1 MAKVI
6 ISGIAH
12 PVLEETL
19 VQKGYEVLYRP
30 EIKKSELLSTIGD
43 AEGLVV
49 TTRIIVDKEIIDAAP
64 LLKWIARLGS
74 GMELI
79 DVPYAEAKGIKCVSS
94 PEGNRRAVAEHCVG
108 MLLNLLHKIGISAS
122 QVKNGQWLREEN
134 RGTELTGKTIGIIGY
149 GNTGSQ
155 FAKLLESFDVT
166 VLAYDKYVSGFSSGQ
181 IKEASLEKI
190 KAEADIISF
199 HVPLTEET
207 KNMVN
212 DEFLESLSRTP
223 LLINSSRGKVVD
235 LDAVLSAIKKG
246 KISGAALDVLPNE
259 KLDSYTDTE
268 QKTLAELLS
277 FEQVLVTP
285 HIAGYSFEAHRL
297 MSEVVLKKL
306 GYL

>member
-19 VQKGYEVLYRP
+19 LQKGYEVLYRP
-30 EIKKSELLSTIGD
+30 EIKKSELVNIISD

-49 TTRIIVDKEIIDAAP
+49 TTRISVDKELIDAAP

-79 DVPYAEAKGIKCVSS
+79 DVPYAQSKGIQCVSS
-94 PEGNRRAVAEHCVG
+94 PEGNRRSVAEHCVG

-134 RGTELTGKTIGIIGY
+134 RGTELTGKTVGIIGY

-155 FAKLLESFDVT
+155 FAKLLNSFDVS
-166 VLAYDKYVSGFSSGQ
+166 VLAYDKYVSGFSSGHIQ
-181 IKEASLEKI
+181 EASVEKI

-199 HVPLTEET
+199 HVPLTSET
-207 KNMVN
+207 QKMVN
-212 DEFLESLSRTP
+212 GDFLTSLTKQP
-223 LLINSSRGKVVD
+223 IIINSSRGKVVD
-235 LDAVLSAIKKG
+235 LTAVLSALKEG
-246 KISGAALDVLPNE
+246 KITGAALDVLPNE
-259 KLDSYTDTE
+259 KLDSYTDAE

>member
-1 MAKVI
+1 MSKVI

-19 VQKGYEVLYRP
+19 LQKGYEVLYRP
-30 EIKKSELLSTIGD
+30 EIKKIELLSAIGD

-49 TTRIIVDKEIIDAAP
+49 TTRINVDKEIIDAAP

-79 DVPYAEAKGIKCVSS
+79 DVPYAESKGIKCVSS

-134 RGTELTGKTIGIIGY
+134 RGTELTGKTVGIIGY

-155 FAKLLESFDVT
+155 FAKLLQSFDVT
-166 VLAYDKYVSGFSSGQ
+166 VLAYDKYVSGFSSGYVE
-181 IKEASLEKI
+181 EAGLEKI
-190 KAEADIISF
+190 KAEANIISF
-199 HVPLTEET
+199 HVPLTGET
-207 KNMVN
+207 QNMVN
-212 DEFLESLSRTP
+212 DEFLGSLSKAP
-223 LLINSSRGKVVD
+223 ILINSSRGKVVD
-235 LDAVLSAIKKG
+235 LEAVLSAIKKG

-259 KLDSYTDTE
+259 KLDSYTDAE
-268 QKTLAELLS
+268 KKTLKELLG

-297 MSEVVLKKL
+297 MCEVVLKKL